1 MVMASY
7 QMVHCIVKDRG
18 SDFSC
23 ELTFVYSYNTN
34 AERKEMLNQLRS
46 LHNNINDPWL
56 VMGDF
61 NTILSVSDRM
71 NGNLVNQ
78 TEVQDFQNCIT
89 DLGLGQLNKKGWQWS
104 WCNKRDETDRI
115 YNNIDWV
122 FGNPQWFM
130 LYSEIEAFYDC
141 PGVSDHSPII
151 LSTDKTKQRLPKP
164 FRLFNVILQ
173 HGEFK
178 EVVQ

>member
-61 NTILSVSDRM
+61 NTILSVNDRM

-78 TEVQDFQNCIT
+78 TEVHDFQNCIT
-89 DLGLGQLNKKGWQWS
+89 YLGLG
-104 WCNKRDETDRI
+104 
-115 YNNIDWV
+115 
-122 FGNPQWFM
+122 
-130 LYSEIEAFYDC
+130 
-141 PGVSDHSPII
+141 
-151 LSTDKTKQRLPKP
+151 
-164 FRLFNVILQ
+164 
-173 HGEFK
+173 
-178 EVVQ
+178 